1 MMQDLMCTYLLI
13 VNLVAF
19 ALYGIDK
26 SKARRNKWR
35 IKEAVLI
42 GVAYLGGCY
51 GALVG
56 MFVFHHKTKKSKF
69 KLLVPL
75 AVIIYTFLLGKF
87 LG

>member
-13 VNLVAF
+13 VNLAAF